1 MANKRGPTRKRPDP
15 VAIATKGRQTT
26 YEYTQLEP
34 DTNVAA
40 GINVW
45 QIKQEIAVF
54 LRNANIFTIAQRGVT
69 TQTDS
74 NTFTD
79 ADSHTI
85 SRINV
90 KNIRSIVVNGV
101 TLTLS
106 DYSVSYGNGSDNCVI
121 TFTNTQNGAYTIR
134 YDYGTDKIFP
144 DFPRP
149 DLSLSS
155 FPRIAVD
162 LINVPSKPGGFGNV
176 NESVINFTVIVYDPK
191 TEDISNYLTV
201 IRAAF
206 LANQTIF
213 KYLSNVVKPSN
224 IGPVLKSPREEGKD
238 KIFQQ
243 NHDFSSPFK
252 YEVNN

>member
-1 MANKRGPTRKRPDP
+1 MPDNRRGPTRKRPDP
-15 VAIATKGRQTT
+15 VAIASKGRQTT
-26 YEYTQLEP
+26 YEGMQLEP
-34 DTNVAA
+34 DVNVAT

-54 LRNANIFTIAQRGVT
+54 LRNANIFTIGQRSVI
-69 TQTDS
+69 TQADS
-74 NTFTD
+74 DTFTD
-79 ADSHTI
+79 ADNHTI

-90 KNIRSIVVNGV
+90 KNIRSIVVNGS
-101 TLTLS
+101 TLTLA
-106 DYSVSYGNGSDNCVI
+106 DYEVAYGDGSTNCVI

-134 YDYGTDKIFP
+134 YDYGTDKIFT

-162 LINVPSKPGGFGNV
+162 LINVTSVPGGFGNV
-176 NESVINFTVIVYDPK
+176 NESIINFTVIVYDPK
-191 TEDISNYLTV
+191 TEDISNYLTA

-206 LANQTIF
+206 IANITTF
-213 KYLSNVVKPSN
+213 KYLSTVVRPSN
-224 IGPVLKSPREEGKD
+224 IGPALKSPREQGKD

-243 NHDFSSPFK
+243 NHDFASPFK
-252 YEVNN
+252 YEVN